1 MFDCRERHAEQA
13 TSSPRLGH
21 KPGSWFVC
29 VCRQSEMTQSLP
41 DCPSELS
48 RWRGGASVLTMCA
61 RKRLASLRGSPAS
74 QRLARYDPWLHP
86 RGPAVCFVFRPV
98 ARTTRCR
105 TVRRYQ
111 IYSLHEKK
119 LVPSSI

>member
-61 RKRLASLRGSPAS
+61 RKRLASVDLRRRNDSPDTFRGCIRAVQQFAS
-74 QRLARYDPWLHP
+74 YFGRSPEQLGAEP
-86 RGPAVCFVFRPV
+86 FVV
-98 ARTTRCR
+98 
-105 TVRRYQ
+105 
-111 IYSLHEKK
+111 I
-119 LVPSSI
+119 